1 MATNFPASVDS
12 LTNPTAGDGL
22 NSPSHS
28 GQHANANDA
37 IEAIEGYLLTGVGTN
52 QLIKI
57 TPTSASGG
65 TISSTGTV
73 TTTGSVATITANG
86 VFSSTYDDYKIIFTG
101 PANIG
106 GQEIRMTF
114 GGITT
119 GYYSTGAFYDASSS
133 PASGFNS
140 PNQSFFSLGYSG
152 TQLMRYEVDLHGVNS
167 SRGKVA
173 NVQWSSYDSTA
184 STAGDT
190 YLWSVSTATTTALT
204 IYIAAN
210 TLAAGCSLKIY
221 GLKK

>member
-1 MATNFPASVDS
+1 MPTNFPSSVDA
-12 LTNPTAGDGL
+12 LTNPVAGDGL

-57 TPTSASGG
+57 TPSSATGG

-73 TTTGSVATITANG
+73 TTTGSVSSITVNG
-86 VFSSTYDDYKIIFTG
+86 VFSSTYDDYKMIFTG

-119 GYYSTGAFYDASSS
+119 GYYSTGAFYEATSSTV
-133 PASGFNS
+133 SGFNG
-140 PNQSFFSLGYSG
+140 PNQAFFSLGYSG
-152 TQLMRYEVDLHGVNS
+152 TQLMRYEMDLHGVNS

-173 NVQWSSYDSTA
+173 NVQWASYDSTT
-184 STAGDT
+184 SYAGDT
-190 YLWSVSTATTTALT
+190 YLWSVSTATATAMT
-204 IYIAAN
+204 ISIASS
-210 TLAAGCSLKIY
+210 TLATGCSLKVY